1 MSWFS
6 SFLKSSVAKQ
16 LFDLSGKILVA
27 KLGAV
32 GKELWEVAKTASYQ
46 AELTGK
52 SGAEKKEMVVQA
64 IDAKFKG
71 AKKGIVDTVVQ
82 LAWMWVDSFVS
93 EIKYQS

>member
-1 MSWFS
+1 MSWFT

-27 KLGAV
+27 KLGEV

-52 SGAEKKEMVVQA
+52 SGSEKKQMVVQA
-64 IDAKFKG
+64 IESKFKG
-71 AKKGIVDTVVQ
+71 TKQGILDTVVQ

-93 EIKYQS
+93 EMKDKR